1 MRLAIS
7 GTMLPVALAA
17 VLMMQ
22 GCARK
27 EPTDAGQPAAS
38 TPPAAA
44 PAPAEAAPA
53 TPTEAPAAPAEATAP
68 AQAPATGDPATT
80 AAPAA
85 PAAGADLAAGKK
97 VFMTYCATCHG
108 TAGKGDGPAA
118 AGLNPKPADFA
129 DGLFKYDVN
138 GNGTKGDIE
147 DIKAIAHDGA
157 AKHGGSPLMAPWPM
171 LSPTDLQAV
180 AEYIKSLHAG

>member
-1 MRLAIS
+1 MKLTIS

-27 EPTDAGQPAAS
+27 EPADTGQPAAS
-38 TPPAAA
+38 TPPATA
-44 PAPAEAAPA
+44 PAPAEATPA
-53 TPTEAPAAPAEATAP
+53 APTEAPAAPAEATAP
-68 AQAPATGDPATT
+68 AQAPATGTP
-80 AAPAA
+80 PAA
-85 PAAGADLAAGKK
+85 AAAAGADLAAGKK

-108 TAGKGDGPAA
+108 TTGKGDGPAA